1 MFNTNNNP
9 FNLIDPSEIDQKAR
23 KPKYSIN
30 DGILTIPVVE
40 KFLLSYDNVAY
51 VSANMISRAKVS
63 NMFNL
68 KEFSTLEEVKNF
80 IQTDENYIL
89 NYITKKDYE
98 MSWNDEVKYHL
109 SIDLYDI
116 SDPKLSPYL
125 EEKKILEKST
135 VIKSNEIKDLI
146 ESSDGYV
153 KCLEIYKSEEDLR
166 KADYEKSELE
176 RTSTI
181 RRNNYEMWK
190 VLEAKRAVGE
200 FDEFLDS

>member
-1 MFNTNNNP
+1 MINTNYNP
-9 FNLIDPSEIDQKAR
+9 FNIIDHSEIDLKSR
-23 KPKYSIN
+23 KPKYTIK

-40 KFLLSYDNVAY
+40 KFLLSYDDVAY
-51 VSANMISRAKVS
+51 VSANTISKSKVS
-63 NMFNL
+63 GMLNL
-68 KEFSTLEEVKNF
+68 KEFSSLEEVKEF
-80 IQTDENYIL
+80 IQTDKDYIL
-89 NYITKKDYE
+89 NFITKKDYE
-98 MSWNDEVKYHL
+98 MSWHDEVKYHL

-146 ESSDGYV
+146 ESSEVYEQ
-153 KCLEIYKSEEDLR
+153 CLDLFKFEEENR
-166 KADYEKSELE
+166 KKEFENNELE

-190 VLEAKRAVGE
+190 VLEAKRSVGE